1 MLKSMQYASVGDLK
15 RVLSNYLN
23 DAKLKPDFVEFAKDV
38 VGKDDDDWIAR
49 TYDYVKQNVEYVPD
63 PDKMELFIAP
73 WVMMERIE
81 AKEAGG
87 DCDDIA
93 LFTASLFKVTG
104 HQSRILII
112 ATGSDGLDHAVAEVF
127 NPKINEWVMVDPSAK
142 NVPLGWYER
151 HSERVIVE

>member
-1 MLKSMQYASVGDLK
+1 MLKSMRYASVGDLK
-15 RVLSNYLN
+15 KVLSNYLN
-23 DAKLKPDFVEFAKDV
+23 DAKLKPDFVEYAKGV
-38 VGKDDDDWIAR
+38 VGEDEDWIAR
-49 TYDYVKQNVEYVPD
+49 TYDYVKQYVEYVPD
-63 PDKMELFIAP
+63 PDGMELFIAP
-73 WVMMERIE
+73 WVMMERVRE
-81 AKEAGG
+81 ETAAG

-93 LFTASLFKVTG
+93 LFTASLFRATG

-112 ATGSDGLDHAVAEVF
+112 ATGSQGLDHAVAEVF